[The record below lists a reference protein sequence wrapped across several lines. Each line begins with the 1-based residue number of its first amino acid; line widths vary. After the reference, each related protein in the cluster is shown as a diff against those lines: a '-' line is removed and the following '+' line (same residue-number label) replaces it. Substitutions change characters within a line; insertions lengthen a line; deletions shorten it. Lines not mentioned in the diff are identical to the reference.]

1 MSLAIQLAIA
11 GILLVAGF
19 GGGVKFHAG
28 LIAQRDLAAKV
39 EQERE
44 TLRRI
49 DKVDTSAVK
58 HEAAKTR
65 IETEF
70 VEVTKEVIRIVKE
83 PFYVD
88 APMCLDP
95 DGVRL
100 INQAAGHAAP
110 ASGVASAAVRQPT
123 ATD

>member
-28 LIAQRDLAAKV
+28 LIAQRDLAARV

-58 HEAAKTR
+58 HEVAKTR

-70 VEVTKEVIRIVKE
+70 VTITERVNHETEKLVYRNVCLPDDSLRIIA
-83 PFYVD
+83 D
-88 APMCLDP
+88 A
-95 DGVRL
+95 
-100 INQAAGHAAP
+100 INGTASAPSVP
-110 ASGVASAAVRQPT
+110 ASALRKP
-123 ATD
+123 ATTN

>member
-1 MSLAIQLAIA
+1 MSILAQVVIVGIVFLMGA
-11 GILLVAGF
+11 GTGWKAHVGITAS
-19 GGGVKFHAG
+19 
-28 LIAQRDLAAKV
+28 RDLAALQA
-39 EQERE
+39 QERE

-49 DKVDTSAVK
+49 DKVDTAAAK
-58 HEAAKTR
+58 HEIAKTR

-70 VEVTKEVIRIVKE
+70 VEVTKEVIRVVKE

-100 INQAAGHAAP
+100 VNQAAGHATPSAGI
-110 ASGVASAAVRQPT
+110 ASDAVRQPP